1 MIEVIIL
8 REIDVRAALAS
19 KLKQLR
25 QQAKLSTK
33 EVGDAVGK
41 SDKTINAWEH
51 GRGQPD
57 AEMLFLLKDVFNIQS
72 MEQFFPASHNIAD
85 VERKHPQLSQAELSH
100 IQKYRVLDTH
110 GKEIVDIVLDKEH
123 ERCTTA
129 VEPRTAR
136 LISMPV
142 YNDPA
147 AAGIP
152 LYAESEF
159 ERMDFDESLVP
170 ADADFGVRISGASM
184 EPTIQDAQIVWVK
197 KTESIST
204 NHIGIFM
211 LAGGEAV
218 CKRAKVNE
226 KGRITEL
233 LSDNPAYDPISGE
246 TLDGLR
252 IVGEVILSGV

>member
-1 MIEVIIL
+1 MDFLKKLDCLMEAHDL
-8 REIDVRAALAS
+8 NKFTLAKKSEIPYTTIVGWYTKGYDG
-19 KLKQLR
+19 
-25 QQAKLSTK
+25 AKLSTLMK
-33 EVGDAVGK
+33 LADY
-41 SDKTINAWEH
+41 
-51 GRGQPD
+51 
-57 AEMLFLLKDVFNIQS
+57 F
-72 MEQFFPASHNIAD
+72 D
-85 VERKHPQLSQAELSH
+85 VELDYLVRPNVTDANFEKDHRLIGRTDSSKNHSSLSSAELSH

-170 ADADFGVRISGASM
+170 ADADFGVRISGTSM
-184 EPTIQDAQIVWVK
+184 EPTIHDSQIVWVK
-197 KTESIST
+197 KADSINA

-211 LAGGEAV
+211 LSGGEAV
-218 CKRAKVNE
+218 CKRARVNE

>member
-1 MIEVIIL
+1 MH
-8 REIDVRAALAS
+8 EIDVREALAA
-19 KLKQLR
+19 KLKQFR
-25 QQAKLSTK
+25 KQANLSTK
-33 EVGDAVGK
+33 EVGAAVGK
-41 SDKTINAWEH
+41 SDKTISGWEH

-57 AEMLFLLKDVFNIQS
+57 AEMLFLLKDVFKIQS
-72 MEQFFPASHNIAD
+72 MDQFFPASPNAIDIDHK
-85 VERKHPQLSQAELSH
+85 RSQLNNAECSY
-100 IQKYRVLDTH
+100 IKKYRVLDTH

-129 VEPRTAR
+129 VEPRATR

-184 EPTIQDAQIVWVK
+184 EPTIHDSQIVWVK
-197 KTESIST
+197 KADSINT

-211 LAGGEAV
+211 LSGGEAV
-218 CKRAKVNE
+218 CKRAKANE
-226 KGRITEL
+226 NGRITEL
-233 LSDNPAYDPISGE
+233 LSDNPAYAPIIGS
-246 TLDGLR
+246 TLEGLR
-252 IVGEVILSGV
+252 IVGEVLL